1 MWQHKLAGKRG
12 NNGFIAFIKEKKW
25 VYQKQGF
32 LLLKVAMRQE
42 RHVCDHVKK
51 SSCLHGIRCLAKTR
65 NLNSRGHSVMK
76 LSVGGT
82 QSLNATCKLLIA
94 EKTFYIFVNEK
105 NF

>member
-1 MWQHKLAGKRG
+1 
-12 NNGFIAFIKEKKW
+12 
-25 VYQKQGF
+25 
-32 LLLKVAMRQE
+32 MRQE

-105 NF
+105 NFLIHITLPDFSAKIGQVLHQK

>member
-1 MWQHKLAGKRG
+1 MGISETELFALKGCHEAGTTCVRP
-12 NNGFIAFIKEKKW
+12 
-25 VYQKQGF
+25 
-32 LLLKVAMRQE
+32 R
-42 RHVCDHVKK
+42 KK

>member
-1 MWQHKLAGKRG
+1 MGISDIEHIALKDCHEAG
-12 NNGFIAFIKEKKW
+12 
-25 VYQKQGF
+25 Q
-32 LLLKVAMRQE
+32 
-42 RHVCDHVKK
+42 HVCDHVK
-51 SSCLHGIRCLAKTR
+51 SHPASMAYVASYNE
-65 NLNSRGHSVMK
+65 NLNGRGHLIMK